1 MTDEIAAM
9 DPDHAAL
16 LVMDYQYGTLE
27 MIPHAADL
35 LSRMANVIA
44 LARRAHVQIVH
55 VWVAFEDEDYA
66 AVPPTNRFWTQIA
79 AGRLL
84 HHADPAR
91 AIHQR
96 VAPQPG
102 DIVVRKTRIG
112 PFSTTDLDEQL
123 RQRGIT
129 TIVLAGIS
137 TGGVVLST
145 VTHAADHDYRVY
157 VLSDGV
163 ADRNPLVHNLLI
175 GHVFP
180 NRAAV
185 ITTEEFLTMLPATPQ
200 R

>member
-1 MTDEIAAM
+1 MTGEPSAL
-9 DPDHAAL
+9 DPDHTAL
-16 LVMDYQYGTLE
+16 FVMDYQYGTLE
-27 MIPHAADL
+27 VIPHADEL
-35 LSRMANVIA
+35 LERMANVIA
-44 LARRAHVQIVH
+44 LARRAGVQIVH

-66 AVPPTNRFWTQIA
+66 AVPPTNKFWTAIA

-84 HHADPAR
+84 HHSDPAR
-91 AIHQR
+91 AIHQK
-96 VAPQPG
+96 VAPEPG

-123 RQRGIT
+123 RQRDIA

-163 ADRNPLVHNLLI
+163 ADRNPDVHTLLI
-175 GHVFP
+175 ERVFP
-180 NRAAV
+180 NRAEV
-185 ITTEEFLTMLPATPQ
+185 ITTDEFLGLLPASP
-200 R
+200 RG